1 MTEWN
6 PWHGC
11 HKFSAGC
18 LNCYMFRRDEQ
29 IGLDCNI
36 IRQTKSF
43 NLPLMKNKNKQYK
56 ITSLDDPVYV
66 CLTSDFFIEEADQ
79 WREAVWDIIRSRSD
93 LHFKIITKRI
103 HRLMECIPYDWDD
116 GYENV
121 TIICTCE
128 NQQTAD
134 ERLPVFLSLPIA
146 HREIIH
152 EPMLESIEISD
163 YLSGGGIEAVTCGG
177 ESGSRARICDYSW
190 ILNTREQCIA
200 NNVSFYFKQTGA
212 NFRKDGR
219 VFHIERKLQMP
230 QALKA
235 GINFHSTIQSSQVNN
250 KYDTIFRRIEASEF
264 RSSFKLDEKDIK
276 YIDDKGM
283 DIIRRH
289 AFDFI
294 RQRLAPAFLKND
306 GKQTPMRG
314 HPVFKAQHA
323 TATCC
328 RNCMKKWHGIPVGTA
343 LREDD
348 INFAVN
354 LIMEWIERQRK
365 NNSSLKTNIE

>member
-29 IGLDCNI
+29 IGVDSNI

-43 NLPLMKNKNKQYK
+43 NLPLMRTRNKQYK
-56 ITSLDDPVYV
+56 ISRTDNPVYV
-66 CLTSDFFIEEADQ
+66 CLTSDFFIEEADP
-79 WREAVWDIIRSRSD
+79 WREAVWEIIKKRSD
-93 LHFKIITKRI
+93 LEFKIITKRI
-103 HRLMECIPYDWDD
+103 YRMMECIPYDWDD

-134 ERLPVFLSLPIA
+134 ERLPIFLSLPIV

-152 EPMLESIEISD
+152 EPMLENIEISN
-163 YLSGGGIEAVTCGG
+163 YLTGGGIEAVTCGG
-177 ESGSRARICDYSW
+177 ESGNNARICDYSW

-200 NNVSFYFKQTGA
+200 NNVSFFFKQTGA
-212 NFRKDGR
+212 NFRKDGKI
-219 VFHIERKLQMP
+219 FHIERKLQMP
-230 QALKA
+230 QAVKA
-235 GINFHSTIQSSQVNN
+235 GINYKRTVPATTEDS
-250 KYDTIFRRIEASEF
+250 KYDNIFRRIEASEF
-264 RSSFKLDEKDIK
+264 RSRFRLDDKDIRYIDEKGIEV
-276 YIDDKGM
+276 
-283 DIIRRH
+283 IRRH
-289 AFDFI
+289 ACDFT
-294 RQRLAPAFLKND
+294 RQRLSPATLPND

-328 RNCMKKWHGIPVGTA
+328 RKCMNRWHGIKIGSA
-343 LREDD
+343 LSEED
-348 INFAVN
+348 INFAVD
-354 LIMEWIERQRK
+354 LIMEWIKRQRHK
-365 NNSSLKTNIE
+365 NNEG